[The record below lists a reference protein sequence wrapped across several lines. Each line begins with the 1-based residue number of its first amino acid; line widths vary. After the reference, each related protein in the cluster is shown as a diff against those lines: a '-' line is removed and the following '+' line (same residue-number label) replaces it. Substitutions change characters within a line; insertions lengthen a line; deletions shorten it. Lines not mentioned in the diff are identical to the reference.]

1 MSNVTINIFPNTNI
15 VVNGDVPYT
24 FTSNDTGHLNHV
36 EIKPKVS
43 SESIN
48 VNLSGISFESVAIED
63 GTDLGE
69 HTLQW
74 ITTSRTAQ
82 TWSTVQNR
90 TLTCDDSIKDTY
102 MTELRFLVSKGYN
115 ISGVQL
121 VITGLSITTWPR
133 RVTEYGNF
141 NLVAEVTGPQGAVYN
156 LQWEM
161 RYYQDLEHP
170 TITKTGDLT
179 ATYTFRPDTMRII
192 DTEDSILR
200 LTDTISGLTARAVVS
215 TNIWPYAY
223 ITGPTNITASGTYTY
238 TGYRCVDDNV
248 LGPQREVASGNNVS
262 FSLSNAP
269 SGVTIDS
276 STGVLTVPD
285 NIDSTFTINISIIN
299 GPNQETTDSMSVTA
313 YTVVPQARTVTYDLN
328 NNWQVSTYQHPS
340 DATGMAMFMS
350 GSNHNVNSSTAT
362 MYIRYS
368 ASNTVSNVNVYIC
381 SNSEARYDYTK
392 IYALD
397 SESVVATDTSNHQG
411 FPNGLLS
418 TNYVLQTYIIPG
430 DNQTHFI
437 RIDYYKDNVTHS
449 GEDRG
454 FVCVAPSDGLVI
466 NPYVPLEPIS
476 SIDISEVV
484 YIGNGTYEF
493 DVEIG
498 PANADPDDLRWDN
511 WYTCRFTSG
520 HGDLSSTWTD
530 TGFGTKKTKGHM
542 YFTGLVSN
550 SGQFGIVL
558 KSAADPTAFDE
569 EVVTVGEVW

>member
-1 MSNVTINIFPNTNI
+1 MSTINIFPNTNI

-36 EIKPKVS
+36 EVKPKVS

-115 ISGVQL
+115 ISGVQQI
-121 VITGLSITTWPR
+121 ITGLSITTYMS
-133 RVTEYGNF
+133 TISEFGEYNIT
-141 NLVAEVTGPQGAVYN
+141 AEVTGPSGAVYD
-156 LQWEM
+156 LQWTATSDIPVSGM
-161 RYYQDLEHP
+161 S
-170 TITKTGDLT
+170 IVKTGALT
-179 ATYTFRPDTMRII
+179 SKFIFRPGTI
-192 DTEDSILR
+192 DVYNENEFTVTV
-200 LTDTISGLTARAVVS
+200 TDTISGLTAYIPFKDSIYPRATIS
-215 TNIWPYAY
+215 GPSS
-223 ITGPTNITASGTYTY
+223 ITDSGTYQY
-238 TGYRCVDDNV
+238 TGYKNVNDNV
-248 LGPQREVASGNNVS
+248 LGPQSEVASGNNVR

-276 STGVLTVPD
+276 SSGVLTVPD
-285 NIDSTFTINISIIN
+285 NIDSTFDVQVRIEFNIGYIYDINA
-299 GPNQETTDSMSVTA
+299 SMSVTA

-381 SNSEARYDYTK
+381 SNSEPRYDYTK

-397 SESVVATDTSNHQG
+397 SESTVVTDTSNHQG

-437 RIDYYKDNVTHS
+437 RIDYYKDNVAHR

-466 NPYVPLEPIS
+466 DPYVPLEPIS

-520 HGDLSSTWTD
+520 YGDIGSTWTD

-542 YFTGLVSN
+542 YFTGLISN

-558 KSAADPTAFDE
+558 KSATDPTAFDE